1 MLHLVGVCI
10 PWERKGVNFNV
21 VSFLKSEAASPEFK
35 IIYKLTIINNVPIK
49 NEKEKEKGPNQK
61 DKETTKK

>member
-1 MLHLVGVCI
+1 LLHLVGVGI

-35 IIYKLTIINNVPIK
+35 IIYKLTI
-49 NEKEKEKGPNQK
+49 
-61 DKETTKK
+61 